1 MPIFNESDFLNV
13 DFLAKEL
20 EGKLNGNELE
30 NVIGYGLGDVY
41 PNTLYVFKT
50 HSEMGEYLSSERIE
64 NTVYRYI
71 NGEVSLVDTSTEGV
85 GESTYNA
92 VVSVRAEFLIP
103 LIGPERKNKALL
115 STIRRLLTETLKYT
129 VNSDETFGNERYTHI
144 TDYEIATPGLR
155 GQRDGVGDSVS
166 LTLSVT
172 HTFVALGI
180 SSNLIEMQI
189 YNTFTKQFE
198 PVAYSKLGIGRKS
211 ICDSNVFSDDTN
223 KSTKNTPTSTVLTI
237 SASLLTRMR
246 FFDYIVDKYTYSGE
260 LVPFTV
266 RLVRP
271 DIESVVKGLGSAAP
285 KQTDYLMVFDTS
297 GINAELDAISSTSV
311 TLIETKALTA

>member
-20 EGKLNGNELE
+20 EDKLNGNELE
-30 NVIGYGLGDVY
+30 NVIGYGLDSIY

-64 NTVYRYI
+64 NTVHRYI
-71 NGEVSLVDTSTEGV
+71 NGEVSLIDTSTEGV

-129 VNSDETFGNERYTHI
+129 VNSDETYGNERYTHI
-144 TDYEIATPGLR
+144 TDYEIATTGLR

-172 HTFVALGI
+172 HTFVSLGM
-180 SSNLIEMQI
+180 SSNLIKMQI
-189 YNTFTKQFE
+189 YNSVTGQFE

-223 KSTKNTPTSTVLTI
+223 KAYKNTPTSTVLTI

-246 FFDYIVDKYTYSGE
+246 FFDYIVDKYTYGGE

-271 DIESVVKGLGSAAP
+271 DIESVVKGSGSAAP
-285 KQTDYLMVFDTS
+285 KHTDYLMVFETS